1 MSIGSVSDEK
11 DRQPNVIL
19 QHLSQKSPAVILYY
33 YSILRPQLLSYYL
46 LIIQIDNGQLLAI
59 CNAYEQEQDKLTPRK
74 RERNIASATNAST
87 WDLFGSVFSRGV

>member
-19 QHLSQKSPAVILYY
+19 QHLSQKSPVAILYY
-33 YSILRPQLLSYYL
+33 YSILRPYLLSYYL

>member
-19 QHLSQKSPAVILYY
+19 QHLSQKSPVAILYY
-33 YSILRPQLLSYYL
+33 YSILRPYLLSYYL

-87 WDLFGSVFSRGV
+87 WDLYLDLF